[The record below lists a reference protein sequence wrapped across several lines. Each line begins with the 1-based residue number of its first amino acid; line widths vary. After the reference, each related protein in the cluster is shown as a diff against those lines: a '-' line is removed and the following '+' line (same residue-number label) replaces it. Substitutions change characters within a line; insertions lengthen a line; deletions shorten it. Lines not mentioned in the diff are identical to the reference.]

1 MPPHRRPVPS
11 SGATDPPAAAGS
23 GQKTLPEV
31 FRHKSVNDWI
41 YATGTRNTR
50 SFVPFLVSSLS
61 FTFPFIRYLD
71 DFEFHLSLRERR
83 WKIESF
89 PILSHLLKFYFET

>member
-50 SFVPFLVSSLS
+50 SFVPF
-61 FTFPFIRYLD
+61 
-71 DFEFHLSLRERR
+71 
-83 WKIESF
+83 
-89 PILSHLLKFYFET
+89 

>member
-41 YATGTRNTR
+41 YATVKISHQLKSG
-50 SFVPFLVSSLS
+50 VKMLV
-61 FTFPFIRYLD
+61 RAN
-71 DFEFHLSLRERR
+71 
-83 WKIESF
+83 
-89 PILSHLLKFYFET
+89 FYAWQVSISC